1 MNKFLKCL
9 SDPYYGCS
17 KVLHR
22 IAPYIKDDELYVKMD
37 YFFAFHKKLDL
48 KNPKTFNEKLQWLK
62 LHDRNP
68 EYTKMVDKYAV
79 KEYIS
84 GLIGENYVIPTIDV
98 WDSFDEIDFSRLPN
112 QFVMKCTHDSGG
124 LVICKDKSNLD
135 LKKIEK
141 KISNCLKRDYYMG
154 TREFP
159 YKSVKPRIIAEE
171 YMRDASHDSL
181 NDYKVMCFNGK
192 VKLIEVHIGRY
203 TKNHTQDFYD
213 VNWKKTSISQGG
225 YGSTSVNVLPK
236 PVNFDKMID
245 FSELIT
251 AEMAHCR
258 IDWYEISGEL
268 YFGEITFYDGS
279 GLEPFD
285 KFEDDELL
293 GSWIDLK
300 RAYCY
305 SYCF

>member
-1 MNKFLKCL
+1 MNKIIK
-9 SDPYYGCS
+9 SIVDPYYGCS

-22 IAPYIKDDELYVKMD
+22 MAPYIKDDELYIKLS
-37 YFFAFHKKLDL
+37 YYLAFHKKLDL

-141 KISNCLKRDYYMG
+141 KISN
-154 TREFP
+154 F
-159 YKSVKPRIIAEE
+159 
-171 YMRDASHDSL
+171 
-181 NDYKVMCFNGK
+181 
-192 VKLIEVHIGRY
+192 
-203 TKNHTQDFYD
+203 
-213 VNWKKTSISQGG
+213 
-225 YGSTSVNVLPK
+225 
-236 PVNFDKMID
+236 
-245 FSELIT
+245 
-251 AEMAHCR
+251 
-258 IDWYEISGEL
+258 
-268 YFGEITFYDGS
+268 
-279 GLEPFD
+279 
-285 KFEDDELL
+285 
-293 GSWIDLK
+293 
-300 RAYCY
+300 
-305 SYCF
+305 